1 MFPTNRIERIFN
13 IKGQDRV
20 QIVTRIGVLMQVS
33 LRQGRYRMEHVSS
46 TIQMF
51 PAKFFFIIKFI
62 ILGQGPAR
70 TQTHCARHTKPKE
83 ASPGV

>member
-46 TIQMF
+46 TIPDVSRKLQCSRVLLLKII
-51 PAKFFFIIKFI
+51 AK
-62 ILGQGPAR
+62 L
-70 TQTHCARHTKPKE
+70 
-83 ASPGV
+83 